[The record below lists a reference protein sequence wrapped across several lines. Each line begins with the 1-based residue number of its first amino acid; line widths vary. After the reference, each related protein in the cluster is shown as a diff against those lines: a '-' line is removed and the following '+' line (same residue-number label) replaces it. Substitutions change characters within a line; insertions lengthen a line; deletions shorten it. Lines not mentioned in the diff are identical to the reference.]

1 MNINSTPG
9 ISIITATYNSE
20 KTIKESIDSILS
32 QTFKNFEINIIDG
45 LSSDNTLSIVNDYN
59 DSRIKVYSEKD
70 KGIFDALNK
79 GIEKSNGQIIGFLH
93 SDDFFADKNTLDSIF
108 RNFEHEVHGIYGNL
122 CYVSSNDSEKII
134 RNWVSKPFEL
144 SSLKYGWMPPHPSLF
159 LRKSVYD
166 KHGNFNLDYKV
177 SSDYDFIVRIF
188 KDSSLSFKYIPHTI
202 TNMKLG
208 GNSNRDLK
216 NIIIKLY
223 EDYSIIRKNEIGNVN
238 TLLGKNFSK
247 ISQFF

>member
-1 MNINSTPG
+1 MNNNSTPG

-45 LSSDNTLSIVNDYN
+45 LSSDKTLSIINDYN

-79 GIEKSNGQIIGFLH
+79 GIEKSNGDIIGFLH
-93 SDDFFADKNTLDSIF
+93 SDDFFADRNTLDSIF
-108 RNFEHEVHGIYGNL
+108 RNFEHEIHGIYGNL
-122 CYVSSNDSEKII
+122 RYVSSNNPERII
-134 RNWVSKPFEL
+134 RNWVSKPFKH

-188 KDSSLSFKYIPHTI
+188 KDSSLSFKYIPYTI

-216 NIIIKLY
+216 NIIIKLS
-223 EDYSIIRKNEIGNVN
+223 EDYSIIRKNEIGNIN